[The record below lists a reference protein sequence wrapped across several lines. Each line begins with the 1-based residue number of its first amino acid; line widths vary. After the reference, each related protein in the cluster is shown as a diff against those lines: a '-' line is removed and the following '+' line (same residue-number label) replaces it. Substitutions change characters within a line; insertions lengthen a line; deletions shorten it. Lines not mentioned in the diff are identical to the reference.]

1 MIYFVH
7 QFRNIYKLKRK
18 LEDENKKI
26 TTSKRFSRAIFII
39 RAPKNVLQ
47 QPPFF
52 APVRIVKRRE
62 GCKCLKCLDPPL
74 QRTVHTAQLDST
86 AQCTQH
92 TARLDSSAQC
102 TAGQAAASLCIWK
115 ASPLGKLH
123 NLSGISC
130 KIAMGDSRNTVYLP
144 DPSSSLLDV
153 LLGSYIC
160 SVFCVICVMCVFCCA
175 NVASV
180 QMLQL
185 FRGEWQWLPL
195 LYKVSSNQMR
205 IKWES

>member
-92 TARLDSSAQC
+92 STVHTAHS
-102 TAGQAAASLCIWK
+102 TAGQQCTVHSWTSCCVSLHLKSFTIRQAAQPVWNI
-115 ASPLGKLH
+115 
-123 NLSGISC
+123 
-130 KIAMGDSRNTVYLP
+130 
-144 DPSSSLLDV
+144 
-153 LLGSYIC
+153 
-160 SVFCVICVMCVFCCA
+160 
-175 NVASV
+175 
-180 QMLQL
+180 LQNCN
-185 FRGEWQWLPL
+185 G
-195 LYKVSSNQMR
+195 
-205 IKWES
+205 

>member
-18 LEDENKKI
+18 LEDENKKF

-74 QRTVHTAQLDST
+74 QCSDGQHSTVH
-86 AQCTQH
+86 
-92 TARLDSSAQC
+92 SAQC

>member
-1 MIYFVH
+1 MKTKKSPH
-7 QFRNIYKLKRK
+7 QKGSAEPSSSSEHQRMCCSSLRSLHLSGLLRGGKAANAW
-18 LEDENKKI
+18 N
-26 TTSKRFSRAIFII
+26 AWI
-39 RAPKNVLQ
+39 RLCSAQ
-47 QPPFF
+47 CTQHS
-52 APVRIVKRRE
+52 
-62 GCKCLKCLDPPL
+62 
-74 QRTVHTAQLDST
+74 TVHTAQLDST